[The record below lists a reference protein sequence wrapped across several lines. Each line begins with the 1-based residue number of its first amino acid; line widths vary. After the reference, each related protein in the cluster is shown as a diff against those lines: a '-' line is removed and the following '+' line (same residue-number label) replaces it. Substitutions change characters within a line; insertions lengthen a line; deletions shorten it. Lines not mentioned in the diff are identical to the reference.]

1 MPVMSSVTEAA
12 FVETKQHRRFQEFCD
27 ACRRYRYI
35 GLCYGPPGVGKTLSA
50 RHYANWETIGRYR
63 SDAPNGPVTLE
74 QVKGSAVVLYTPP
87 VVVTSPGRLP
97 NDIERLR
104 DKLRGFRLEE
114 IRREERPLLESA
126 NREVDALYEYH
137 RRTGLNGFDVPPEE
151 VARRQ
156 NEWRRIFEGMS
167 AREHAQPD
175 PTALILIDEADRL
188 KMTGLEQMRA
198 IFDQGGIGMVL
209 IGMPGLEKQL
219 ARYPQLYSRIGFV
232 HEFKPL
238 SHEEVRQLLQER
250 WWPALASMPDGGIA
264 DEESI
269 AAIIRIT
276 GGNFRL
282 LHRLL
287 TQIGRVL
294 EINKLEK
301 VTLPVV
307 EAARESLVI
316 GTD

>member
-1 MPVMSSVTEAA
+1 MTSNVTGQG
-12 FVETKQHRRFQEFCD
+12 FIETKQHRRFREFCD
-27 ACRRYRYI
+27 ACRRYQYI

-50 RHYANWETIGRYR
+50 RNYANWDMVERYR
-63 SDAPNGPVTLE
+63 PDAPGGTVTLE
-74 QVKGSAVVLYTPP
+74 QVKGSAVVFYTPP

-97 NDIERLR
+97 NDIDRLR
-104 DKLRGFRLEE
+104 DKLRGFSLED
-114 IRREERPLLESA
+114 IRREERPHLESA
-126 NREVDALYEYH
+126 NREVEGLYEYH

-156 NEWRRIFEGMS
+156 DEWRRIFERVS
-167 AREHAQPD
+167 RREHAQPD

-238 SHEEVRQLLQER
+238 SRDEVRQLLQER
-250 WWPALASMPDGGIA
+250 WWPALAPQPEGGIA
-264 DEESI
+264 DEESV

-282 LHRLL
+282 LNRLL

-294 EINKLEK
+294 EINKLGK
-301 VTLPVV
+301 VAVPVV

-316 GTD
+316 GTA

>member
-1 MPVMSSVTEAA
+1 VTSNVTGQG
-12 FVETKQHRRFQEFCD
+12 FIETKQHRRFREFCD
-27 ACRRYRYI
+27 ACRRYQYI

-50 RHYANWETIGRYR
+50 RHYANWDAVECYR
-63 SDAPNGPVTLE
+63 SDSPGGTVTLE
-74 QVKGSAVVLYTPP
+74 QIKGSTVVFYTPP

-104 DKLRGFRLEE
+104 DKLRGFSLEE
-114 IRREERPLLESA
+114 IRREERPHLESA

-156 NEWRRIFEGMS
+156 DEWRRIFERMS
-167 AREHAQPD
+167 GRERAQPD

-238 SHEEVRQLLQER
+238 SREEVRQLLQER
-250 WWPALASMPDGGIA
+250 WWPAHAPQPDGGIA

-301 VTLPVV
+301 VTVPAV

-316 GTD
+316 GTG

>member
-1 MPVMSSVTEAA
+1 MPVMSSLAGSG
-12 FVETKQHRRFQEFCD
+12 FIETKQHRRFREFCD
-27 ACRRYRYI
+27 ACRRYQYI

-50 RHYANWETIGRYR
+50 RHYANWDTVERYR
-63 SDAPNGPVTLE
+63 PDSPGGTVTLE
-74 QVKGSAVVLYTPP
+74 QVKGSAVVFYTPP

-104 DKLRGFRLEE
+104 GKLRGFCLEE
-114 IRREERPLLESA
+114 IRREEQPRLESA
-126 NREVDALYEYH
+126 NREVEALYEYR

-156 NEWRRIFEGMS
+156 DEWRRIFERVSG
-167 AREHAQPD
+167 RERAQPD

-238 SHEEVRQLLQER
+238 SREEVRQLLQER
-250 WWPALASMPDGGIA
+250 WLPALAPMPEGGIA
-264 DEESI
+264 DEQSM

-294 EINKLEK
+294 EINTLEK
-301 VTLPVV
+301 VTVPVV

-316 GTD
+316 GTA

>member
-1 MPVMSSVTEAA
+1 MPVTSNVVDKG
-12 FVETKQHRRFQEFCD
+12 FIETKQDRRFQEFCD
-27 ACRRYRYI
+27 ACRRYQYI
-35 GLCYGPPGVGKTLSA
+35 GLCFGPPGVGKTLSA
-50 RHYANWETIGRYR
+50 RHYSNWDTVERFR
-63 SDAPNGPVTLE
+63 SAASDGTVTLE

-97 NDIERLR
+97 NDIDRLR
-104 DKLRGFRLEE
+104 GLLRGFLLEE
-114 IRREERPLLESA
+114 IRREERPKLDAAQQVL
-126 NREVDALYEYH
+126 NALYEPVS
-137 RRTGLNGFDVPPEE
+137 RGLNMFAGPPEE
-151 VARRQ
+151 VARKQ
-156 NEWRRIFEGMS
+156 ETWRTLHDAMSGRI
-167 AREHAQPD
+167 RDQPD

-238 SHEEVRQLLQER
+238 SREEVRQMLQER
-250 WWPALASMPDGGIA
+250 WWPTLAPAPEGGIA

-294 EINKLEK
+294 AINKLEK
-301 VTLPVV
+301 VSLPVV

-316 GTD
+316 GTA

>member
-1 MPVMSSVTEAA
+1 MTSNVTDPG
-12 FVETKQHRRFQEFCD
+12 FIETKQHRRFLEFCD
-27 ACRRYRYI
+27 ACRRYQYI

-50 RHYANWETIGRYR
+50 RHYANWDAVECYR
-63 SDAPNGPVTLE
+63 PDSPGGTATLE
-74 QVKGSAVVLYTPP
+74 QVKGSTVVFYTPP

-104 DKLRGFRLEE
+104 GMLRGFCLEE
-114 IRREERPLLESA
+114 IRREERPRLESA
-126 NREVDALYEYH
+126 NREVEALYEHH

-156 NEWRRIFEGMS
+156 DEWRRIFEGVS
-167 AREHAQPD
+167 GRERAQPD

-238 SHEEVRQLLQER
+238 SREEVRQLLQKR
-250 WWPALASMPDGGIA
+250 WWPALAPQPEGGIA
-264 DEESI
+264 DEESV

-301 VTLPVV
+301 VILPVV

-316 GTD
+316 GTS